1 MNQAAAERAGDGAVT
16 LFLCG
21 DVMLGRGVDQILPHP
36 GDPTLRERSV
46 NDARTYIALAARVN
60 GSIPQPVDWS
70 WPWGDALELLA
81 LANCDARIIN
91 LETSITTS
99 ADFARGKGVH
109 YRMHPANIPAVGI
122 VRPDV
127 CVLANNH
134 ILDFGR
140 RGLLETLDV
149 LAASR
154 TRVAGAGRSLGA
166 AAAPAFVPIPRSGGR
181 VVVFAFGTPSSGIP
195 HGWAAA
201 VNRPGVNLIASL
213 TDVAADELC
222 RRAEEVRQP
231 GDIVVVSAHWGTNWG
246 YEVEADHVRFAHRLI
261 DGGVDVVHGHS
272 SHHPRPIEV
281 YSGKL
286 ILYGCGDLID
296 DYEGIT
302 GHERYRDDLRLLYLP
317 RLDPASGQLKELR
330 LAPLQARQLR
340 LHRASERDAEWL
352 RAVLDNVSRTFGSR
366 IDRGAG
372 EFPTLAIA
380 PLLR

>member
-1 MNQAAAERAGDGAVT
+1 MNQPAAERSGDGAVT

-21 DVMLGRGVDQILPHP
+21 DVMLGRGVDQILLHP

-46 NDARTYIALAARVN
+46 HDARTYVALAARVN
-60 GSIPQPVDWS
+60 GSIPQPVGWA

-81 LANCDARIIN
+81 QATCDARIIH

-109 YRMHPANIPAVGI
+109 YRMHPANVPAVGI

-134 ILDFGR
+134 VLDFGR
-140 RGLLETLDV
+140 RGLLETLEV
-149 LAASR
+149 LTASGL
-154 TRVAGAGRSLGA
+154 RVAGAGRSLGEA
-166 AAAPAFVPIPRSGGR
+166 EAPAFVPIPRSGGR
-181 VVVFAFGTPSSGIP
+181 VVVFALGTPSSGIP

-201 VNRPGVNLIASL
+201 GNRPGVKLITSL
-213 TDVAADELC
+213 TDGAADVLC
-222 RRAEEVRQP
+222 RRTEEVRQP
-231 GDIVVVSAHWGTNWG
+231 NDIVVVSAHWGTNWG
-246 YEVEADHVRFAHRLI
+246 YDVEADHVRFAHRLI
-261 DGGVDVVHGHS
+261 DGGIDVVHGHS

-286 ILYGCGDLID
+286 ILYGCGDLVD

-302 GHERYRDDLRLLYLP
+302 GHDRYRDDLRLLYLP
-317 RLDPASGQLKELR
+317 RLDPASGQVKELR

-340 LHRASERDAEWL
+340 LHSASTGDAEWL
-352 RAVLDNVSRTFGSR
+352 RTVLDDVSRPFGSR
-366 IDRGAG
+366 IDQDAAG
-372 EFPTLAIA
+372 FLTVKIE
-380 PLLR
+380 